1 MTTVADRFVETVAT
15 AGVNRFYGIVADSPR
30 FAGDAR
36 NRLRLP
42 PLER

>member
-1 MTTVADRFVETVAT
+1 MTTVADRFVETVAA
-15 AGVNRFYGIVADSPR
+15 AGVNRFYGIVADSP
-30 FAGDAR
+30 